1 MNKTYILLIVFIFI
15 LFNVTKNYNVNRIY
29 FKLIIIQ
36 SFNWNKKSNLRKLYW
51 EEEVKFNKDINDNEK
66 DSIKHCEKRYYT
78 DYKYNIFYEV
88 GKDYTELETN
98 LKDLVEK
105 NIYYPVSNIF

>member
-29 FKLIIIQ
+29 FKHIIIQ
-36 SFNWNKKSNLRKLYW
+36 SFKWNKKSNLRKLYW

-88 GKDYTELETN
+88 GKKYEFTN
-98 LKDLVEK
+98 DNLVEK
-105 NIYYPVSNIF
+105 NDLYAVSNIFF